1 MVSIFERRK
10 GNVTGALSTAQDI
23 TDQRKSEEALRKS
36 EEQWRSLV
44 MTMPDFVALLGT
56 NGEYLFLNHF
66 AKGYSEKDIVGKK
79 AIDFILPE
87 SRHIFETHFRECI
100 KGKLIQQ
107 FEYLAFGEASSQR
120 LYESFLIPIIE
131 NGHLINIL
139 SLARDITERKKAEDA
154 LHESEERFEAFMN
167 HLPLTAFIKDSN
179 FNNLFI
185 NRYMAD
191 LMGAKEWVGKSTN
204 DLFSPEVAKV
214 MIADDKLALQEG
226 YRETI
231 EILPT
236 SHKGVKIF
244 ETYKFRI
251 DRGDKPP
258 LIGGFSI
265 DATERKKAEEE
276 LLRQTEELEA
286 RNEELERFNK
296 VAVGREMRMIELKKK
311 INELSKKLGQK
322 PPYSATSE
330 GESRLEKE

>member
-1 MVSIFERRK
+1 MQCNIRNITERKNAEREVHDLTQRYKNLLAAVPEIIMEVNNDKVYSWANNAGYEFFGKDVIGKEADSFFEGNQDTYQTVKPLFEGDEGTYYVESWQRRKDGQKRLLAWWCRSLKDEK

-23 TDQRKSEEALRKS
+23 T
-36 EEQWRSLV
+36 EQKQAV
-44 MTMPDFVALLGT
+44 
-56 NGEYLFLNHF
+56 
-66 AKGYSEKDIVGKK
+66 
-79 AIDFILPE
+79 
-87 SRHIFETHFRECI
+87 
-100 KGKLIQQ
+100 
-107 FEYLAFGEASSQR
+107 
-120 LYESFLIPIIE
+120 
-131 NGHLINIL
+131 
-139 SLARDITERKKAEDA
+139 DA

-179 FNNLFI
+179 FTNLFI

-191 LMGAKEWVGKSTN
+191 LMDAKEWVGKSTH

-214 MIADDKLALQEG
+214 MIADDKLALREG

-251 DRGDKPP
+251 DRGEKPP

-311 INELSKKLGQK
+311 INELSRKLGQK
-322 PPYSATSE
+322 PPYSATSAS
-330 GESRLEKE
+330 ESKLEKD